1 MTIDQYGIQSEAELV
16 AAALRLGAAGSGGA
30 LKPEEEQLAAKHA
43 DVALSDAQM
52 SRVEG
57 DILAGLDPLG
67 TIFAALRSPDLRR
80 EDGATYTPS
89 TIVKQMVEW
98 AKNKP
103 APARIVDPG
112 VGSARFL
119 AAAGTAFPDA
129 ELVGI
134 DLDPLAT
141 LMSRANLAVLG
152 MGDRAKLVLG
162 DFRKFSEKSKGLTCY
177 IGNPPYVRHH
187 QISPVWKDWLAREA
201 AKMGLKSSK
210 LAGLH
215 VHFFLAVAAKARP
228 GDYGALITSA
238 EWLDVNYG
246 ALVRSLFV
254 GQLGG
259 TSLTILEP
267 ETQPFPDAMTSATI
281 TTFEVG
287 TSSPAA
293 AVKRVDD
300 LKKLKN
306 VGAGK
311 KIARERLATE
321 ARWSHLTRTLEKPA
335 EGWVELGEICRV
347 HRGTV
352 TGANGVWIAGEHS
365 EGLPDSVLYP
375 SITKAREVLE
385 SGGALRPG
393 HRLRNVID
401 IPADLDELDAEE
413 RRAVV
418 KFLKT
423 AKSMGGDKGYVARHR
438 KAWWSVG
445 LRRAAPIISTYMARR
460 APGFAINDADAR
472 HINIAHGLYPRD
484 EMSDDLRGRL
494 VSFLQTGVS
503 QQMGRTYAGGLTKFE
518 PREMERLIVPSP
530 EMLAEGVGVMN

>member
-1 MTIDQYGIQSEAELV
+1 MTIDQYGIRSEAELI
-16 AAALRLGAAGSGGA
+16 AAALRLGATGSGAG
-30 LKPEEEQLAAKHA
+30 LKPEEAKLAAEHA
-43 DVALSDAQM
+43 HVVLPDARV
-52 SRVEG
+52 SRIEA
-57 DILAGLDPLG
+57 DIQAGLDPLG
-67 TIFAALRSPDLRR
+67 AIFAALRSPDRRR
-80 EDGATYTPS
+80 EDGATYTPGP
-89 TIVKQMVEW
+89 IVKQMVEW
-98 AKNKP
+98 AKSKP
-103 APARIVDPG
+103 APTRIVDPG

-119 AAAGTAFPDA
+119 AAAGAAFPDA

-162 DFRKFSEKSKGLTCY
+162 DFRNFSEKSKGTTCY

-187 QISPVWKDWLAREA
+187 QISPAWKDWLAREA
-201 AKMGLKSSK
+201 GKMGLKSSK

-215 VHFFLAVAAKARP
+215 VYFFLAAAAKARP
-228 GDYGALITSA
+228 GDYGAFITSA

-267 ETQPFPDAMTSATI
+267 ETQPFPDAMTSGAI

-287 TSSPAA
+287 TVSTSA
-293 AVKRVDD
+293 AVKRVDN

-306 VGAGK
+306 IGAGK

-335 EGWVELGEICRV
+335 DGWVELGEICRV

-365 EGLPDSVLYP
+365 AGLPDSVLYP
-375 SITKAREVLE
+375 SVTKARDVLD
-385 SGGALRPG
+385 SGGTLRRG
-393 HRLRNVID
+393 HKLRDVID
-401 IPADLDELDAEE
+401 IPADLDELDRED
-413 RRAVV
+413 RKAVT
-418 KFLKT
+418 KFLKI
-423 AKSMGGDKGYVARHR
+423 AKQMGGDKGYVARHR

-445 LRRAAPIISTYMARR
+445 LRNAAPIISTYMARR
-460 APGFAINDADAR
+460 APGFTINNADAR

-484 EMSDDLRGRL
+484 PMSDDLRNAL
-494 VSFLQTGVS
+494 VMFLQTGVS
-503 QQMGRTYAGGLTKFE
+503 QQLGRTYAGGLTKFE